1 MASALPN
8 PNDCCSCADGTAIS
22 TTTLDAYILAQVKGS
37 AAVGIYAVASLSDLR
52 AILTSSTN
60 RYAVV
65 FGSTPT
71 DFTNWKWNNT
81 GTNADD
87 GVDYVRPNDYT
98 TAGVWERATEVS
110 IEIS

>member
-37 AAVGIYAVASLSDLR
+37 AAVGIYAVASLSD
-52 AILTSSTN
+52 
-60 RYAVV
+60 
-65 FGSTPT
+65 F
-71 DFTNWKWNNT
+71 WKWNNT

-87 GVDYVRPNDYT
+87 GVDYVRPNDYA